1 MNFLS
6 PWRLVLL
13 VAPVALLVAYV
24 VIQRGRQRYAVRFT
38 SVDLLASVAPRR
50 PGWQRHLAAGGLVA
64 ALVLLVVGF
73 ARPTA
78 TQRVAKDKGTV
89 VLVLDVSNSMG
100 ASDVAPTR
108 LAAAQD
114 AASAFVNKL
123 PAGLQVGLLSFDRT
137 ARVAVSPTSD
147 RAAIKAAIAAL
158 KLGPGTATG
167 DAIYLALDTAAAVPA
182 AADGS
187 KVPAAIVL
195 MSDGTPTIGRGDETP
210 EQTVEAA
217 SAAAKEAKIP
227 VDTIAYGTSDGT
239 VAINGRTYAVPTDP
253 DTLKQ
258 IAAATG
264 GKAFTAESAGQLGSV
279 YDQIQKVVG
288 YDTERTEITAWFT
301 GAALLAA
308 TLAAVAA
315 LVWSQR
321 LI

>member
-6 PWRLVLL
+6 PWRLLL
-13 VAPVALLVAYV
+13 LAAPLALLVAYLV
-24 VIQRGRQRYAVRFT
+24 MQRARQRYAVRFT

-50 PGWQRHLAAGGLVA
+50 PGWQRHLAAGALVA

-73 ARPTA
+73 ARPTS
-78 TQRVAKDKGTV
+78 TQQVAKDRGTV

-100 ASDVAPTR
+100 ASDVEPTR

-114 AASAFVNKL
+114 AASAFVDKL

-137 ARVAVSPTSD
+137 ARVSVAPTAD
-147 RAAIKAAIAAL
+147 RAAIKAGIAAL

-167 DAIYLALDTAAAVPA
+167 DAIYLALDTAASVPA

-227 VDTIAYGTSDGT
+227 VNTIAYGTAGGSVD
-239 VAINGRTYAVPTDP
+239 INGRNYSVPTDP
-253 DTLKQ
+253 ATLKQ
-258 IAAATG
+258 IAETTS
-264 GKAFTAESAGQLGSV
+264 GKAFTAETAGQLGSV

-288 YDTERTEITAWFT
+288 FDTEQTEITAWFT
-301 GAALLAA
+301 GAGLLLAS
-308 TLAAVAA
+308 LAAVAA

-321 LI
+321 MI